1 MVRLVLVSMWVCLAG
16 CAGMVGHMDKDK
28 KDASEAWQENRAKV
42 HADLARS
49 YHETGDL
56 KNARLKCEEAL
67 SMQPLDTNL
76 RIRLVRIC
84 LDQNDPKS
92 AMTHLKKLEE
102 DRARYE
108 LDPNSVRMWKVFY
121 FKGVAMERQNRFTDA
136 LTCFLEARK
145 LKPDEVACSL
155 AIAEVYVEMG
165 KPIAANEDLHKHVN
179 VMGDDPAAAELAGQI
194 ALLLQQYAPA
204 IRYFNHARDLDPRNT
219 RYQELLAEAYYRQGK
234 LPQAGRTIERLIEQR
249 DYEPSAMVWAL
260 LGDCRTSQGRTLDA
274 ILAYRK
280 ACEIEANNAQ
290 YHLMLA
296 RAMIESRD
304 WPGAIPV
311 ARRAASL
318 QPGKLDGSLVLGYAQ
333 MQYGQTEAAIATLV
347 RARRKHP
354 KDAILLCLLARS
366 YMEHNKPKL
375 AIDTLKTAQLYH
387 PKNAAVKQLLLKA
400 QGK

>member
-1 MVRLVLVSMWVCLAG
+1 MVRLVLVSMWACLVG

-28 KDASEAWQENRAKV
+28 QDAAEQWQENRAKV

-67 SMQPLDTNL
+67 AMQPLDTNL

-84 LDQNDPKS
+84 LDQNDPRS

-121 FKGVAMERQNRFTDA
+121 FKGVAMERQNKFSDA
-136 LTCFLEARK
+136 LACFLEARK
-145 LKPDEVACSL
+145 LKPDETACSL
-155 AIAEVYVEMG
+155 AIAEVYVAMG
-165 KPIAANEDLHKHVN
+165 KPIAANEDLHTHVN
-179 VMGDDPAAAELAGQI
+179 EMSDDPGAAELAGQI
-194 ALLLQQYAPA
+194 SLLLHQYAPA

-219 RYQELLAEAYYRQGK
+219 RYQELLAGAYYRQGN
-234 LPQAGRTIERLIEQR
+234 LPQAGRTIQRLMEQEN
-249 DYEPSAMVWAL
+249 YEPDAMVWAL
-260 LGDCRTSQGRTLDA
+260 LGDCRTAQGRTADA

-296 RAMIESRD
+296 RAMVESRN

-318 QPGKLDGSLVLGYAQ
+318 QPGKLEGRLVLGYAQ
-333 MQYGQTEAAIATLV
+333 LQYGQTEAAIATFA

-354 KDAILLCLLARS
+354 KDAMLLYLLGRA
-366 YMEHNKPKL
+366 YMDNCQPKL
-375 AIDTLKTAQLYH
+375 AIETLKTAQLYH
-387 PKNAAVKQLLLKA
+387 PKNPAVKQLLLKA

>member
-1 MVRLVLVSMWVCLAG
+1 MWVCLAG
-16 CAGMVGHMDKDK
+16 CSSMAGYMDKDK
-28 KDASEAWQENRAKV
+28 QDASDQWQENRAKV

-67 SMQPLDTNL
+67 AMQPLDTNL

-92 AMTHLKKLEE
+92 ALTHLKTLEA

-108 LDPNSVRMWKVFY
+108 LDPNSVRVWKVFY
-121 FKGVAMERQNRFTDA
+121 FKGVAMERQNKFADA
-136 LTCFLEARK
+136 LACFHEARK
-145 LKPDEVACSL
+145 LKPDESACTL
-155 AIAEVYVEMG
+155 AIAEAYVAMG
-165 KPIAANEDLHKHVN
+165 KPIAANDDLHKHVN
-179 VMGDDPAAAELAGQI
+179 VMDDDPAAAELAGQI
-194 ALLLQQYAPA
+194 ALLLKKHDPA

-219 RYQELLAEAYYRQGK
+219 RYQELLAEAYYRQGN
-234 LPQAGRTIERLIEQR
+234 LPQAGRTIERLMEQR
-249 DYEPSAMVWAL
+249 DYVPSAMVWAL
-260 LGDCRTSQGRTLDA
+260 LGDCRTAQGRTLDA

-318 QPGKLDGSLVLGYAQ
+318 QPGKLEGSLVLSYAQ
-333 MQYGQTEAAIATLV
+333 LQYGQTEAAIATLV

-354 KDAILLCLLARS
+354 KDAILLCLLARA

-387 PKNAAVKQLLLKA
+387 PKNAAVKKLLLKA

>member
-1 MVRLVLVSMWVCLAG
+1 MVRLVLVSMWACLVG

-28 KDASEAWQENRAKV
+28 QDAAEQWQENRAKV

-67 SMQPLDTNL
+67 AMQPLDTNL

-84 LDQNDPKS
+84 LDQNDPRS

-121 FKGVAMERQNRFTDA
+121 FKGVAMERQNKFSDA
-136 LTCFLEARK
+136 LACFLEARK
-145 LKPDEVACSL
+145 LKPDESACSL

-165 KPIAANEDLHKHVN
+165 KPIAANDDLHKHVN
-179 VMGDDPAAAELAGQI
+179 VMADDPAAAEIAGQI
-194 ALLLQQYAPA
+194 ALLLQQYDPA

-219 RYQELLAEAYYRQGK
+219 RYQELLAEAYYRKGN
-234 LPQAGRTIERLIEQR
+234 LPQAGRTIERLMEQQN
-249 DYEPSAMVWAL
+249 YEPSAMAWAL
-260 LGDCRTSQGRTLDA
+260 LGDCRTAQGRTPDA

-280 ACEIEANNAQ
+280 SCEIEANNAQ

-296 RAMIESRD
+296 RAMIEGRD

-318 QPGKLDGSLVLGYAQ
+318 QPGKLEGSLVLGYAQ
-333 MQYGQTEAAIATLV
+333 LQYGQTEAAIATFV

-354 KDAILLCLLARS
+354 KDAILLCLLARA
-366 YMEHNKPKL
+366 YMDNSQPKL
-375 AIDTLKTAQLYH
+375 AIETLKTAQLYH
-387 PKNAAVKQLLLKA
+387 PKNPAVKQLLLKA